1 MLLKDAPADVVS
13 AVVASMA
20 GRCDVGEKY
29 LREELGH
36 AEAYPVHVDGACV
49 GAVVMMGPHVHACVA
64 GGFGRWLSRRVL
76 RETVGRVCGFYGK
89 AITSVQ
95 EGNEVGLAF
104 VARLGF
110 REFLRRDG
118 VVWFEVDKWDSKRRL
133 V

>member
-20 GRCDVGEKY
+20 DRCDVDERY
-29 LREELGH
+29 LRDELGGS
-36 AEAYPVHVDGACV
+36 EVRPVYVDGSCV
-49 GAVVMMGPHVHACVA
+49 GGVLMIGPHVHACVS

-76 RETVGRVCGFYGK
+76 RETIGRVCGFYGK
-89 AITSVQ
+89 AITSVAD
-95 EGNEVGLAF
+95 GNDAGLAF
-104 VARLGF
+104 VSRLGF

-118 VVWFEVDKWDSKRRL
+118 VVWFEVEKWDLKRFS